1 MPRPFLT
8 AEWRHLVMLNYRV
21 DEMLLQ
27 PYVPAGTE
35 LDHHDG
41 TCFASVVAFQ
51 FVNTRVLGVPIPFH
65 RDFTELNLRFYVRR
79 TVNGQPRRGVVFV
92 REVVPRPAIALIARL
107 IYNEP
112 YVRLPMRSAVGEGTI
127 RYEWRRDGRWEGLTA
142 TSNEGATIPRAGSH
156 EEFITDHE
164 WGYTRQRDGGTI
176 EYRVQHDRWP
186 VRRAVDLRI
195 DADFSDLYGPTLG
208 AALANP
214 VTAFVVGGSPVTVG
228 RPVRV

>member
-1 MPRPFLT
+1 MPFLT
-8 AEWRHLVMLNYRV
+8 AEWRHLVMLNYQV
-21 DEMLLQ
+21 DEALLLS
-27 PYVPAGTE
+27 YVPAGTE

-51 FVNTRVLGVPIPFH
+51 FVDTRVLGVPIPFH

-79 TVNGQPRRGVVFV
+79 TVSGQSRRGVVFI

-112 YVRLPMRSAVGEGTI
+112 YVSLPMRSSVRGETV
-127 RYEWRRDGRWEGLTA
+127 RHEWRRNGRWEGLTA
-142 TSNEGATIPRAGSH
+142 TSAEGATVPRHGSH

-186 VRRAVDLRI
+186 VRRAADLRI
-195 DADFSDLYGPTLG
+195 DADFSGLYGSTLG
-208 AALANP
+208 AALTEP
-214 VTAFVVGGSPVTVG
+214 VTAFVVEGSPVTVG